1 MAAMSKKIFAQI
13 YLVYQLCPFCI
24 GGPIQG
30 YLFNSTKVTIQ
41 GEFLFELLCCAVDKV
56 ALEDNS
62 EVIYDP
68 ESSNI
73 TS

>member
-13 YLVYQLCPFCI
+13 YLVCQLCPFLFW
-24 GGPIQG
+24 GPYSRLPCLG
-30 YLFNSTKVTIQ
+30 D
-41 GEFLFELLCCAVDKV
+41 FLFELLCCAVG
-56 ALEDNS
+56 DNS

-68 ESSNI
+68 ECSNM